1 MYIKDFPIFSHKM
14 HIFSF
19 IETSFIYSLLERI
32 FSYVFIFLRIY
43 RQAVYICGVKSVIH
57 LYTNI
62 KIYTHFSKS
71 THTAI
76 NVLPVCQQ

>member
-14 HIFSF
+14 HTFSF

-43 RQAVYICGVKSVIH
+43 RQAVYTSYLWSEISDSPLHK
-57 LYTNI
+57 YKN
-62 KIYTHFSKS
+62 IYT
-71 THTAI
+71 
-76 NVLPVCQQ
+76 LQ